1 MLVLTRKRDEI
12 IRIGSEI
19 VIRVIRTGPTSVKIG
34 VAAPDDV
41 RVVRG
46 ELPPLAKTELEV
58 QDAIEMFVQA

>member
-34 VAAPDDV
+34 VAAPSDV

-46 ELPPLAKTELEV
+46 ELAPLPETEIEV
-58 QDAIEMFVQA
+58 LDASELLVHA

>member
-12 IRIGSEI
+12 IRIGSDI

-34 VAAPDDV
+34 VAAPNDV

-46 ELPPLAKTELEV
+46 ELAPLPECEIELENV
-58 QDAIEMFVQA
+58 SELLAHN

>member
-12 IRIGSEI
+12 IRIGSDI

-34 VAAPDDV
+34 VAAPNDV

-46 ELPPLAKTELEV
+46 ELAPLPECEIEV
-58 QDAIEMFVQA
+58 ESVSDLLVHN

>member
-46 ELPPLAKTELEV
+46 ELAPLPKTECEV

>member
-12 IRIGSEI
+12 IRSGSEI

-46 ELPPLAKTELEV
+46 ELAPLGKTEIEIE
-58 QDAIEMFVQA
+58 DAIEMFVQA